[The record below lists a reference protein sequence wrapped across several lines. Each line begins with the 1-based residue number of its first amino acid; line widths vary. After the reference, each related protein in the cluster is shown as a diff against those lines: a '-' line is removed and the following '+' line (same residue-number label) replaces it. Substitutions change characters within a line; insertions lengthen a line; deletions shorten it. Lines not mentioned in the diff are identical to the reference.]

1 MKNLSKLD
9 IIKFVLAFIFVA
21 IFISILIL
29 VSNGHAFYID
39 RFNNFVAEHR
49 NNFFNGFFKYFT
61 FIGSF
66 WGLAIICAVLFF
78 VVKQKDVP
86 VFCALSLC
94 FGGLVNHLIKI
105 VVKRPRPDLM
115 IVAETGYSFPSGH
128 AMMSL
133 ALFGI
138 LIYFACRYIKN
149 KPLKIFVVAGL
160 IVLTILIGFSRIYLG
175 VHYLSDVLAGFSL
188 SFASVIAFTFLHNLW
203 ITRPKNKFEPNK

>member
-1 MKNLSKLD
+1 MKNLSKLE
-9 IIKFVLAFIFVA
+9 IIKFVLAFVFVA
-21 IFISILIL
+21 SFVLFLIL
-29 VSNGHAFYID
+29 VVNGHIFHMD
-39 RFNNFVAEHR
+39 KFNYFIASHR
-49 NNFFNGFFKYFT
+49 TEFSNKFFKYFT
-61 FIGSF
+61 YVGSF
-66 WGLAIICAVLFF
+66 WGLAIILIVLFF

>member
-21 IFISILIL
+21 VFISILIL

-78 VVKQKDVP
+78 VVKQKHIAT
-86 VFCALSLC
+86 FSALSLC
-94 FGGLVNHLIKI
+94 FAGILNYVIKI
-105 VVKRPRPDLM
+105 IIKRPRPDLM
-115 IVAETGYSFPSGH
+115 IIAENGYSFPSGH

-138 LIYFACRYIKN
+138 LIYFVCCYIKN
-149 KPLKIFVVAGL
+149 KPLKIFVSFAL
-160 IVLTILIGFSRIYLG
+160 ASLTLLIGFSRIYLG

-188 SFASVIAFTFLHNLW
+188 ATAIVVGFVFVNKLW
-203 ITRPKNKFEPNK
+203 VNNKHGKIN